1 MKIVVDWFR
10 IGLDSNFHGLEE
22 YARILEDQIERL
34 TNAERLRIKRASH
47 ADEAE
52 WQIAWDEHRWLFEM
66 VLPRTLR
73 YSCIVS
79 LFTTLETAM
88 NSLCQEL
95 RSRKGL
101 RLSVREL
108 KAEPFERTSI
118 YIKKVAGIDIPDH
131 PFTVAL
137 QSLNK
142 VRNCIVHT
150 GGNLEEYSDPK
161 GIKQHVGKLE
171 GLSVSHDGYIEVSKG
186 TCQELVQS
194 AYKWIDCLCEACG
207 LGRKNPDVGRGSP

>member
-1 MKIVVDWFR
+1 MKIVVDWFW
-10 IGLDSNFHGLEE
+10 IGLDSNFHGLQE

-34 TNAERLRIKRASH
+34 TNAERQRIRRTSY

-52 WQIAWDEHRWLFEM
+52 WQIARDEHRWLFEM

-108 KAEPFERTSI
+108 KAEPFEKTLI

-131 PFTVAL
+131 PFTVTL

-150 GGNLEEYSDPK
+150 GGNVEEHSDPK

-171 GLSVSHDGYIEVSKG
+171 GLSVSHNGYIEVSKG

-194 AYKWIDCLCEACG
+194 A
-207 LGRKNPDVGRGSP
+207 